1 MEQLVDFYGSDSLER
16 HETNP
21 TGSFCPAY
29 SRGLAS
35 VGGGGA
41 SRHPPVP
48 GPLPQNQPSPLAGG
62 GTQSKATLLY
72 ATCVTSL
79 CLTFMQILTCLWNRN
94 FVGMKANLSLPYKHA
109 GPARRKQRGVVSKP
123 LLSTLPDYS
132 TEGRG
137 YENSLSHRHFLRFL
151 EKDGPGRG
159 ATLILP
165 SRESTAAS
173 YLTCADN

>member
-1 MEQLVDFYGSDSLER
+1 MI
-16 HETNP
+16 P
-21 TGSFCPAY
+21 PALFVLFT
-29 SRGLAS
+29 RADWPPL
-35 VGGGGA
+35 GGGFTPS
-41 SRHPPVP
+41 SRTRAVAP
-48 GPLPQNQPSPLAGG
+48 NQPSPLAGV